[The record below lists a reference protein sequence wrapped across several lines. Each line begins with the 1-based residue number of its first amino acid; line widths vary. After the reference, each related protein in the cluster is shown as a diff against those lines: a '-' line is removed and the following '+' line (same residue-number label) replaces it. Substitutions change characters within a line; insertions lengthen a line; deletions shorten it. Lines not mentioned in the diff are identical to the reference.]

1 MKILLKIAY
10 LGTAYCGYQVQPN
23 GVTVQQKLNEAAM
36 TLFGYP
42 CDVVGCSRTDS
53 GVHANEFCATVTKK
67 GTECME
73 TAIPIDR
80 IPLALSAHLPADIC
94 VFDAMW
100 VSEHFHPRYDVAEKE
115 YLYRIYN
122 RAVRSP
128 MEEGRA
134 FHVPKLITSRD
145 LSRMQE
151 AARHFV
157 GTYDFSAYMAQ
168 GSKITDAVRTIV
180 AAEVS
185 KNRDVIV
192 FSVRA
197 NGFLYNMVRILAGT
211 LLSVAEGKIEPD
223 EIDRITA
230 SRNRALA
237 GSTLPAHGLYL
248 NRVVYPENR
257 LTLEWEGRH

>member
-1 MKILLKIAY
+1 MKILLRISY
-10 LGTAYCGYQVQPN
+10 LGTNYCGYQVQPN

-53 GVHANEFCATVTKK
+53 GVHANEFCATVAKK
-67 GTECME
+67 GTDTIE
-73 TAIPIDR
+73 TSIPIDR
-80 IPLALSAHLPADIC
+80 IPLAFSAHLPEDIC

-100 VSEHFHPRYDVAEKE
+100 VSEQFHPRYDVAEKE
-115 YLYRIYN
+115 YIYRIYN

-134 FHVPKLITSRD
+134 FHVPKPITDAD
-145 LSRMQE
+145 LSRMRE
-151 AARHFV
+151 AAKHFI
-157 GTYDFSAYMAQ
+157 GTWDFSSYMAQ

-180 AAEVS
+180 ASEVC
-185 KNRDVIV
+185 REGDVIV

-211 LLSVAEGKIEPD
+211 LLSVAEGRISPDQIEQ
-223 EIDRITA
+223 ITA
-230 SRNRALA
+230 SRDRALA

-248 NRVVYPENR
+248 NRVVYPQKC
-257 LTLEWEGRH
+257 LCAEWEGKR